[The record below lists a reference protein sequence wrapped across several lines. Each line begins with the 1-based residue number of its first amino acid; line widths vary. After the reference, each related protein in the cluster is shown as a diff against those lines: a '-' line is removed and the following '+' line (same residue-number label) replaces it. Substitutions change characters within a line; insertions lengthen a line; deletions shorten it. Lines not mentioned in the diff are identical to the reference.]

1 MITERESQW
10 LKDNSSW
17 IEDEKTDLETFGNK
31 AFAVF
36 GEDSAMKLSMLFA
49 ETKGGHSFY
58 VKKLYP
64 SPGKY
69 RYSFYIKQPDNK
81 LFYMYTTAT
90 VDRPLEDQEILL
102 SLNYQAIRLGLK
114 SQKLGNLYRNLQV
127 SK

>member
-31 AFAVF
+31 ALGSL
-36 GEDSAMKLSMLFA
+36 GEYSFMKLSITFA
-49 ETKGGHSFY
+49 EARGGHSFY

-64 SPGKY
+64 SQGKY

-81 LFYMYTTAT
+81 LFYLYTTDT

-102 SLNYQAIRLGLK
+102 SIDHQARRLGLK